1 MIFPKYCFQLNEN
14 NIEINFILTLFQNL
28 IDLNIATKIRQ
39 VHKRFINLPITLLF
53 GTTRRAI
60 KFLDSNCLYIS
71 KVLVFLDY
79 ILFLAKAQDKIKS
92 KKRKFLSKKIY
103 KTANQN
109 NSVINSYYQCL
120 GRNINIFICISWLF
134 KFTVNLMKLC
144 SLYTKYTSY
153 ELMSIK

>member
-53 GTTRRAI
+53 WHDAT
-60 KFLDSNCLYIS
+60 CY
-71 KVLVFLDY
+71 KVFGL
-79 ILFLAKAQDKIKS
+79 KS
-92 KKRKFLSKKIY
+92 KKRKFLSKKIH